1 MHIDIRRKLDM
12 AGRARDF
19 CRTHPGQNPGHTAAI
34 QRLEELLARAEAL
47 AQQQVAGR
55 LAVSNAVMNK
65 EHLRQEIHETL
76 GLLTVLSHVAAREK
90 PDLAVIARP
99 RTKLSHLAYLTRARV
114 MADTC
119 ATHRA
124 LLARYGMPDDL
135 LTHLGVALDGFEQAL
150 QEKHAGRAAHV
161 GARAELEAVMAD
173 IMVVVGRLDALN
185 QYHFRN
191 DAEALAAWKSA
202 RDVVWPERGRKESG
216 MGDTQK
222 PAA

>member
-19 CRTHPGQNPGHTAAI
+19 CRTHPGQNPGHAAAI
-34 QRLEELLARAEAL
+34 QRLEQLLARAEAL

-65 EHLRQEIHETL
+65 EQLRQEIHDTI
-76 GLLTVLSHVAAREK
+76 GLLAGLALVAGREE
-90 PDLAVIARP
+90 PDLAGGIVRP
-99 RTKLSHLAYLTRARV
+99 RPKLSHLAYLTRARV
-114 MADTC
+114 VADTC

-124 LLARYGMPDDL
+124 LLARYGMPDSL
-135 LTHLGVALDGFEQAL
+135 LTQLGAALDGFEHAL

-161 GARAELEAVMAD
+161 GARAELEAVAAD
-173 IMVVVGRLDALN
+173 IMMIIGRLDALN
-185 QYHFRN
+185 QFYFRN
-191 DAEALAAWKSA
+191 NAEALAAWRSA
-202 RDVVWPERGRKESG
+202 RDVIWRR
-216 MGDTQK
+216 K